1 MTILLRSLAALL
13 LFAQLS
19 VAVAQSASQ
28 ATLNLKDAD
37 INTLISTVSE
47 ITGKNFII
55 DPRVKGKVTVLSST
69 PMSADGVY
77 ETFLAVLQVHG
88 FAAIPAGEAIKII
101 PEVNAKQDGAPT
113 RGPQTLAP
121 DDVVTK
127 VFTIDNVPAAQL
139 VPILRPLVPQYGH
152 LAAYAPSN
160 MLIISDRVAN
170 VERLR
175 AIIRQIDTS
184 SDREFELIRM
194 THASA
199 ADIAQTLTTLTQQD
213 RKTDPN
219 TTPVTIL
226 ADERT
231 NALLIGGDKATRS
244 QFRSIIAELDLPLE
258 DSGST
263 QVIYLRYAS
272 AENLGPVLQ
281 GYVEQVAASEGG
293 GQNNQARTSASVVKV
308 IPEPDTNALVI
319 TAPPKIMRAVK
330 DVVAQLDIRRAQ
342 VLVEAIIA
350 EVSESKSRELGIDS
364 VLFDEDRIAA
374 ANILDPGTLN
384 ALTSVA
390 GAATGSITGAAAA
403 ALIEQGITLA
413 GGRYNEN
420 GTSFLFLLKALA
432 GDGNTNILSTPTL
445 VTMDNEEAEISV
457 GQEVP
462 FLSGQYSNSGTT
474 SSTGLVNPFQTIDR
488 KDVGITLGITPQI
501 NEGDTIQLKISQEVS
516 AVSAGSAGAVDL
528 VTNKRSLTT
537 TVMVDSGD
545 ILVLGGLIDD
555 QVQET
560 ERRTPI
566 LGSIPILGNLFK
578 FRSVSKDRR
587 NLMIFIR
594 PVVLRDR
601 ETANYYTRQKYDSI
615 RTTQLG
621 SQTGGISI
629 LGGAKRPLLE
639 ELDAVESQPRGGR
652 ESGPAQVNPSVPKSY
667 PRTPTGEAVDDSEH
681 DKQPVV
687 TPPTDDADEDK
698 KSSRTFD
705 KTKPGN
711 TARRAHWPK

>member
-1 MTILLRSLAALL
+1 MTTLLRSLAAFLL
-13 LFAQLS
+13 LTQLS
-19 VAVAQSASQ
+19 LAVAQSSSQ

-69 PMSADGVY
+69 PMSAEGVY

-113 RGPQTLAP
+113 RGPQVLAP
-121 DDVVTK
+121 DDVVTR

-170 VERLR
+170 VERLK

-184 SDREFELIRM
+184 SDREFELIRL

-213 RKTDPN
+213 RKTDPAS
-219 TTPVTIL
+219 TPVTIL

-231 NALLIGGDKATRS
+231 NSVLIGGDKATRT

-293 GQNNQARTSASVVKV
+293 GQNAQARSSASVVKV
-308 IPEPDTNALVI
+308 IPEPDTNALVV

-350 EVSESKSRELGIDS
+350 EVSESRSRELGIDS
-364 VLFDEDRIAA
+364 AVYNEDNVAV
-374 ANILDPGTLN
+374 ANILSPNTIS
-384 ALTSVA
+384 ALGNIA
-390 GAATGSITGAAAA
+390 GAATGSITGTAAA
-403 ALIEQGITLA
+403 ALIEQGINLA
-413 GGRYNEN
+413 GGRIDEN
-420 GTSFLFLLKALA
+420 DTSFVFLLKALV
-432 GDGNTNILSTPTL
+432 GDGNTNILSTPSL

-462 FLSGQYSNSGTT
+462 FLSGQYSNTGTT

-516 AVSAGSAGAVDL
+516 QVAAGSAGAANL

-566 LGSIPILGNLFK
+566 LGSIPLIGNLFK
-578 FRSVSKDRR
+578 YRSVSKSKQ

-601 ETANYYTRQKYDSI
+601 ATASYYTRQKYDTI
-615 RTTQLG
+615 RTIQLG
-621 SQTGGISI
+621 SQTSGLDI
-629 LGGAKRPLLE
+629 LGKTRRPVLE
-639 ELDAVESQPRGGR
+639 ELEAVESQPRGGR
-652 ESGPAQVNPSVPKSY
+652 ESGPAQLNPAVPQSY
-667 PRTPTGEAVDDSEH
+667 PRTPTGEPAVDEEQM
-681 DKQPVV
+681 DKQPIV
-687 TPPTDDADEDK
+687 TPPAEDDDEQ
-698 KSSRTFD
+698 SSRSFD